1 MFTLSIQRTEF
12 LNFFSHGSVPLNK
25 FQRLSL
31 CPTMKMDSK
40 SFEKVKKEELSIQ
53 LQKSSVPQLE
63 NPRPSNLR
71 FNRLQPSDHE
81 LNQDHILEFGRFVAR
96 EAVLDE
102 EFWTAA
108 WLRAETHWEDRL
120 GERYADNV
128 KRQFA
133 EEEFNA
139 IKRLYSGQQGQTYTC
154 VVTVRKEERN
164 VKHTVLK
171 SVVGTL
177 DFSIRHLLHGESF
190 PGEREKHM
198 FCSISRTDLNKYV
211 YVSNL
216 CVAKSA
222 RRQSIA
228 SNMLYYV
235 IESVRSKGVE
245 PVTCM
250 FIETMNPLLNCIK
263 RLVLRWLKW
272 QITLIEAADVLA
284 LLQDMKFLLK
294 HKSRIFFYFE

>member
-1 MFTLSIQRTEF
+1 MSTISIDRTGF
-12 LNFFSHGSVPLNK
+12 LNLSSHGSVPRHK
-25 FQRLSL
+25 IQRLSL
-31 CPTMKMDSK
+31 SPTMKMDSK
-40 SFEKVKKEELSIQ
+40 SFEKVKKEEVSIQ

-71 FNRLQPSDHE
+71 FDRLQPSDHE
-81 LNQDHILEFGRFVAR
+81 LNQDRILEFGRFVAR
-96 EAVLDE
+96 EAILDE

-108 WLRAETHWEDRL
+108 WLRAEAQWEDRL
-120 GERYADNV
+120 GERYANNF

-139 IKRLYSGQQGQTYTC
+139 IKRRYSGQQGQTYTC

-164 VKHTVLK
+164 VKRTVLK

-190 PGEREKHM
+190 PGEREKHV
-198 FCSISRTDLNKYV
+198 FCNISRTNLNKYV

-228 SNMLYYV
+228 SNMLYFV
-235 IESVRSKGVE
+235 IESARSKGVE
-245 PVTCM
+245 PVYVHVHRNNEPARELYQKIG
-250 FIETMNPLLNCIK
+250 FE
-263 RLVLRWLKW
+263 LVEMANSL
-272 QITLIEAADVLA
+272 
-284 LLQDMKFLLK
+284 LLK
-294 HKSRIFFYFE
+294 QQMYLLCYKT